1 MSCNSGF
8 GIWDFGMRRKPIQPT
23 RPIRPI
29 RPNNKLNQPTN
40 YLTID
45 VEDYFQ
51 VAAFEKVIS
60 PREWGGCDLRVENNT
75 GNILNLLAAHNV
87 KATFFIVGWI
97 AERCP
102 ALVKEIVRH
111 GHEIGCHSY
120 LHRKIY
126 DLSPAEFREDT
137 RRAKD
142 ILEEITGKAVV
153 GYRAPSYSIT
163 KKSLWALDI
172 LEELGFKYDSSI
184 FPIYHDN
191 YGIPDA
197 PRFEYKLP
205 NHDMME
211 YPISTSLFLGRKIPV
226 AGGGYF
232 RLFPYWFT
240 KMALKKINSDERKPF
255 VFYLHPWEIDPSQPR
270 FNHAGKLS
278 KFRHYNNLHKT
289 RQRLERLLNDF
300 VFGPMGVTG

>member
-1 MSCNSGF
+1 MTK
-8 GIWDFGMRRKPIQPT
+8 I
-23 RPIRPI
+23 
-29 RPNNKLNQPTN
+29 TN

-51 VAAFEKVIS
+51 VSAFEKVIS
-60 PREWGGCDLRVENNT
+60 PNEWDRCALRVENNT
-75 GNILNLLAAHNV
+75 GGILQLLAARNV

-102 ALVKEIVRH
+102 ELVREIARH

-126 DLSPAEFREDT
+126 DLSPDQFREDT
-137 RRAKD
+137 KRAKD
-142 ILEEITGKAVV
+142 ILEKITGQPVY

-163 KKSLWALDI
+163 RKSLWALEI
-172 LEELGFKYDSSI
+172 LAELGFTYDSSI
-184 FPIYHDN
+184 FPIYHDT

-197 PRFEYKLP
+197 PRYPFLWDLSGKTPQYANQLTDKPSGHSTVLK
-205 NHDMME
+205 E
-211 YPISTSLFLGRKIPV
+211 YPLSTALILGRKVPV

-240 KMALKKINSDERKPF
+240 KFALGKINNDERKPF
-255 VFYLHPWEIDPSQPR
+255 VFYLHPWEIDPNQPR
-270 FNHAGKLS
+270 FRQASRLS
-278 KFRHYNNLHKT
+278 RFRHYNNLDKT
-289 RQRLERLLNDF
+289 GERLKRLLGDF
-300 VFGPMGVTG
+300 FFARIWEGI

>member
-1 MSCNSGF
+1 MTHDPSAISH
-8 GIWDFGMRRKPIQPT
+8 Q
-23 RPIRPI
+23 
-29 RPNNKLNQPTN
+29 LTN

-51 VAAFEKVIS
+51 VAAFEDIITS
-60 PREWGGCDLRVENNT
+60 AAWSSMECRVERNT
-75 GNILNLLAAHNV
+75 ASILDILGKQGV
-87 KATFFIVGWI
+87 RATFFVVGWI
-97 AERCP
+97 AERYP
-102 ALVKEIVRH
+102 ALVREISRQ

-126 DLSPAEFREDT
+126 DLTPEEFREDT
-137 RRAKD
+137 RRAKN
-142 ILEEITGKAVV
+142 ILEDITGRSVP

-205 NHDMME
+205 NRAMME
-211 YPISTSLFLGRKIPV
+211 YPISTALLLGRKIPV

-240 KMALKKINSDERKPF
+240 KFALKKINTDERNPF
-255 VFYLHPWEIDPSQPR
+255 VFYLHPWEIDPDQPR
-270 FNHAGKLS
+270 FNHARKLS

-300 VFGPMGVTG
+300 SFGPMGVNP